1 MRCVNGIFFIET
13 GLVCAHYWLRIT
25 SRPKHSLISK
35 MCSDPVQGKGY
46 VFKKSLK
53 KKTMT

>member
-25 SRPKHSLISK
+25 SRQHSLVSN